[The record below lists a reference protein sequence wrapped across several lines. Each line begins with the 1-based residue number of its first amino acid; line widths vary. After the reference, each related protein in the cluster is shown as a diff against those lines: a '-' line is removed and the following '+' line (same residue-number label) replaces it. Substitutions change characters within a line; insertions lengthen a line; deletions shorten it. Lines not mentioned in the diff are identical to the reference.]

1 MKLAAMGLALALAIF
16 GTAASAQVGGPNQ
29 GPKPAVGGPTTGS
42 AAGASVGGPT
52 SKGTQPTGKSSIVTP
67 KKGH

>member
-1 MKLAAMGLALALAIF
+1 MKLAAMGLGLAIVAF
-16 GTAASAQVGGPNQ
+16 GAAASAQVGGPNH

-52 SKGTQPTGKSSIVTP
+52 SKSIQTTGKP

>member
-1 MKLAAMGLALALAIF
+1 MKLAAMGLGLAIVAF
-16 GTAASAQVGGPNQ
+16 GAAASAQVGGPNH

-52 SKGTQPTGKSSIVTP
+52 SKSTQTTGKSPTVTP